1 LSKTIALIEKAGFK
15 TVDVFFK
22 WNNFAGLVA
31 LK

>member
-1 LSKTIALIEKAGFK
+1 MLHESGFNA
-15 TVDVFFK
+15 VDVFFK